1 MQTNDLLNTRQKT
14 HGSFNEN
21 AFISAY
27 NKQFWRSRPGWE
39 RLTPLQQEA
48 LDMIS
53 LKISRI
59 LSGRP
64 NEVDHWDDIA
74 GYAKL
79 AADQIRNINDLP
91 R

>member
-1 MQTNDLLNTRQKT
+1 MLTKDLLTERQKT
-14 HGSFNEN
+14 HGSFGEN
-21 AFISAY
+21 AEISTH
-27 NKQFWRSRPGWE
+27 NKIWWHTRKGWDA
-39 RLTPLQQEA
+39 LIPVQKEA

-59 LSGRP
+59 LSGQP

-79 AADQIRNINDLP
+79 AADQIRSLP
-91 R
+91 

>member
-1 MQTNDLLNTRQKT
+1 METKDLLTERQKT
-14 HGSFNEN
+14 HGSFGEN
-21 AFISAY
+21 ACISAY
-27 NKQFWRSRPGWE
+27 NKQFWRSRKGWE
-39 RLTPLQQEA
+39 SLIPVQQEA

-59 LSGRP
+59 LSGQP

-79 AADQIRNINDLP
+79 AANQIRTLT
-91 R
+91 